1 MRRLRG
7 CDSIIT
13 VKTIAIQ
20 FFAEWG
26 NALSVVCSV
35 VTAASA
41 LTALIHYLRHWRDDE
56 IRLAVEFDTGEPYV
70 NIDGLC
76 SVVATAKITNVGKV
90 PVTVTGFEIVK
101 KSLAKRFIVEKAS
114 YSGDF
119 LYQGASVE
127 QCAIIT
133 AKERGVPIPKRIPLR
148 VEWAKCGKNALGV
161 AVVKFNETCPARK

>member
-1 MRRLRG
+1 M
-7 CDSIIT
+7 
-13 VKTIAIQ
+13 
-20 FFAEWG
+20 
-26 NALSVVCSV
+26 
-35 VTAASA
+35 
-41 LTALIHYLRHWRDDE
+41 
-56 IRLAVEFDTGEPYV
+56 

>member
-1 MRRLRG
+1 MVKPVDNG
-7 CDSIIT
+7 GGVGMT
-13 VKTIAIQ
+13 VAYNEEELIKGVEIA
-20 FFAEWG
+20 
-26 NALSVVCSV
+26 
-35 VTAASA
+35 
-41 LTALIHYLRHWRDDE
+41 
-56 IRLAVEFDTGEPYV
+56 LA
-70 NIDGLC
+70 N
-76 SVVATAKITNVGKV
+76 S
-90 PVTVTGFEIVK
+90 K
-101 KSLAKRFIVEKAS
+101 KKRFIVEKAS